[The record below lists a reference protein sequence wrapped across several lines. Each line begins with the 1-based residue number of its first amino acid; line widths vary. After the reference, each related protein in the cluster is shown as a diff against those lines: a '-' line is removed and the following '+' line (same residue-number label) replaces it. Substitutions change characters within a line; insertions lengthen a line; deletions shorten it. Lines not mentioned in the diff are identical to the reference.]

1 MGVVS
6 LSIERQL
13 PRPEA
18 GRRGTA
24 IRYRRDAGSAGRLTS
39 AALRGTRPDAAD
51 SCKSGGAAYYP
62 GAGRGRQRAG
72 PDVFPRQ
79 SATSH
84 QLDVNMEH
92 LEGGNL
98 W

>member
-1 MGVVS
+1 M
-6 LSIERQL
+6 SIERQL

-24 IRYRRDAGSAGRLTS
+24 TRHRRDAGSAGRPTS
-39 AALRGTRPDAAD
+39 VAVCWTRPDPAD
-51 SCKSGGAAYYP
+51 SCESGGAAYYP
-62 GAGRGRQRAG
+62 GAERGRQRAG

-79 SATSH
+79 SAASH